1 MSRGNVELCRP
12 SARRKEVGRL
22 RADGLS
28 YSEIAIRLG
37 LSKATVAYHARRLGI
52 PADDRF
58 ARRYDWK
65 EVQAAVDS
73 GLSVRECA
81 ERFGFCTATWSKAVK
96 RGDVCPRE
104 WVTPID
110 ALLVAG
116 RRRSRGHIKARL
128 IKEGL
133 KQNRCEACGI
143 TEWRGK
149 PLNME
154 LHHVNGD
161 GSDNR
166 LENLQLL
173 CGNCHSQT
181 DNWGG
186 RGARLKPKSR
196 HRKRSAH

>member
-1 MSRGNVELCRP
+1 MRRP
-12 SARRKEVGRL
+12 SARRAEVARL
-22 RADGLS
+22 RAEGLS
-28 YSEIAIRLG
+28 YSAIAGRLG
-37 LSKATVAYHARRLGI
+37 LAKATVAYHARRLGI
-52 PADDRF
+52 PANDRF

-65 EVQAAVDS
+65 EVQDAVDA
-73 GLSVRECA
+73 GLSVRECI

-96 RGDVCPRE
+96 RGDIHPRE

-110 ALLVAG
+110 ELLVAG

-133 KQNRCEACGI
+133 KQNRCEICGI
-143 TEWRGK
+143 DEWQGK

-186 RGARLKPKSR
+186 RGSRRGARSR
-196 HRKRSAH
+196 PRRRGAH